1 MPTPSEMSMLDKQ
14 SRGETT
20 SELLKRTIY
29 KEEGIDKIDIQE
41 NDSPNESPENE
52 LDNGSEV
59 SFDEDNLSEGKE
71 DQAANLLND
80 NKNLGG
86 GRLMSWGTGYQ
97 KGMKLGYQSPE
108 EKVREKMA
116 WESTKYK
123 LQDDRLTV
131 ATSNGGDR

>member
-1 MPTPSEMSMLDKQ
+1 MPSPSEMSMLDKQ

-29 KEEGIDKIDIQE
+29 KEEGMDKIDIQE
-41 NDSPNESPENE
+41 NDSPNESHENE
-52 LDNGSEV
+52 LDNGSEI
-59 SFDEDNLSEGKE
+59 SFDDDNQSEGKE
-71 DQAANLLND
+71 DQSANLLSD

-86 GRLMSWGTGYQ
+86 GKLMSWGTGYQ
-97 KGMKLGYQSPE
+97 KGIKLGYQSPE
-108 EKVREKMA
+108 EKAREKMA